1 MTDAPRTDITIIL
14 DRSGSMGTISED
26 AIGGFNRFVDEQLAL
41 PGEARL
47 TLVQFDDRH
56 EIAYDAVPLRDVP
69 PLTHDSFQ
77 PRGATA
83 LHDAIGRTIRHVK
96 TRLAAAPAAEQ
107 PTQVV
112 CVVITDGYENASHEF
127 DKELVA
133 DMIKHQREQADW
145 RFLFFGANQD
155 AVKEADSLGID
166 RASAMT
172 FESTGAGARKAFRT
186 ISRSISSFR
195 AESIRAGLSSTED
208 RSADPGSKPGSSGRR
223 SSRGGSSKK
232 RPSKKP
238 GSSSG

>member
-26 AIGGFNRFVDEQLAL
+26 AIAGFNRFVDDQLAL
-41 PGEARL
+41 PGDARM

-56 EIAYDAVPLRDVP
+56 EIVYDAVPLRDVP
-69 PLTHDSFQ
+69 AMTHDSFQ

-83 LHDAIGRTIRHVK
+83 LHDAIGKTIRHTK
-96 TRLAAAPAAEQ
+96 TRLAAMPAAER

-127 DKELVA
+127 DRPLVA
-133 DMIKHQREQADW
+133 DMIRHQREQADW

-166 RASAMT
+166 QASAMT
-172 FESTGAGARKAFRT
+172 FESSGEGARKAFRS

-195 AESIRAGLSSTED
+195 AGSLRAELSTED
-208 RSADPGSKPGSSGRR
+208 RPTDPDSKQ
-223 SSRGGSSKK
+223 GSSKHPSSKHRSSK
-232 RPSKKP
+232 RPSSKKP
-238 GSSSG
+238 GSAS